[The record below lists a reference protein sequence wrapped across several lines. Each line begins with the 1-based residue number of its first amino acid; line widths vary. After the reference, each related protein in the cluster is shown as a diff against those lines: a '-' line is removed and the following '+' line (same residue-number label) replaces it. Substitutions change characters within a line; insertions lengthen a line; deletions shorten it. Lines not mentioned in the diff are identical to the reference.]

1 MMMTVCHLMR
11 ASMAFCLLSGTAVAP
26 EREGSH
32 LDRVERFHRTWLR
45 PGVKYSKQ
53 HGSLILRPLRVRSVY
68 EGSMKLRSGAIY
80 SELLLLPSWRS
91 GAIHHIYGLPQSWY
105 IAEIFDATRVTQTR

>member
-80 SELLLLPSWRS
+80 SELLALAS
-91 GAIHHIYGLPQSWY
+91 GGRDTRAQS
-105 IAEIFDATRVTQTR
+105 